1 MKHRI
6 VDTAHG
12 KIEIY
17 SKGESKGV
25 NVLFLHGT
33 GGDAITNWAKV
44 LHNLDL
50 KTDWQCI
57 CPNLPGSGRT
67 PLERKTLSIHG
78 MSELI
83 IALLD
88 ELNIEKAHIIGFS
101 LGAAL
106 ALYMAGN
113 YTKRFLSVVSIGGFI
128 DSAPPRTQLILDL
141 WLQTLELDTHIA
153 SRILILALFSPQFL
167 LKLDQKSL
175 DKFLASFEKSIN
187 WKGMKAQIELDKHI
201 DIRSALPGIK
211 QPVLLLTGER
221 DEIIPYEQANQ
232 LYHHIPQSHL
242 ICLNTG
248 HYAIAEKPEEVSDLL
263 VSFIKNR

>member
-1 MKHRI
+1 M
-6 VDTAHG
+6 
-12 KIEIY
+12 
-17 SKGESKGV
+17 
-25 NVLFLHGT
+25 
-33 GGDAITNWAKV
+33 
-44 LHNLDL
+44 
-50 KTDWQCI
+50 
-57 CPNLPGSGRT
+57 
-67 PLERKTLSIHG
+67 
-78 MSELI
+78 
-83 IALLD
+83 
-88 ELNIEKAHIIGFS
+88 
-101 LGAAL
+101 
-106 ALYMAGN
+106 
-113 YTKRFLSVVSIGGFI
+113 
-128 DSAPPRTQLILDL
+128 
-141 WLQTLELDTHIA
+141 
-153 SRILILALFSPQFL
+153 ALFSPQFL